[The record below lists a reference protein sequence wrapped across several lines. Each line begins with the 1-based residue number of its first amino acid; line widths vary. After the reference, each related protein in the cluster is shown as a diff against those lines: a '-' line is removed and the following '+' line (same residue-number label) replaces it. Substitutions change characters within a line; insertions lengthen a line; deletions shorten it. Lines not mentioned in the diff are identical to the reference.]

1 MNRDFRELHKTID
14 FGFQAEAF
22 LQSDVGKYLI
32 AKAEAEVVE
41 ATEALKVVDPT
52 VPDAIRVLQNRLYRG
67 ESIQYWLAEAIQSD
81 LNAEQE
87 FIDQSS

>member
-1 MNRDFRELHKTID
+1 MNKDVRELHKTID

-52 VPDAIRVLQNRLYRG
+52 VPDAIRALQNRVYRG
-67 ESIQYWLAEAIQSD
+67 ESIQYWLAEAIQSG
-81 LNAEQE
+81 LNAQQE

>member
-1 MNRDFRELHKTID
+1 MNRDVRELHKTID

-32 AKAEAEVVE
+32 AKAEAEVLE

-52 VPDAIRVLQNRLYRG
+52 VPDAIRELQNRVYRG
-67 ESIQYWLAEAIQSD
+67 ESIQYWLAEAIQSG
-81 LNAEQE
+81 LNAQQE

>member
-1 MNRDFRELHKTID
+1 MNKDVRELHKTID

-32 AKAEAEVVE
+32 AKAEAEVIE
-41 ATEALKVVDPT
+41 ATEALKTVDPT
-52 VPDAIRVLQNRLYRG
+52 VSDAIRELQNRVYRG
-67 ESIQYWLAEAIQSD
+67 ESIQYWLAEAIQSG
-81 LNAEQE
+81 LNAQQE

>member
-1 MNRDFRELHKTID
+1 MNKDVRELQNTID

-41 ATEALKVVDPT
+41 ATEALKTVDPT
-52 VPDAIRVLQNRLYRG
+52 VPDAIRELQNRVYRG
-67 ESIQYWLAEAIQSD
+67 ESIQYWLGEAITSG
-81 LNAEQE
+81 LNAQQE